1 MQYENRRKYRL
12 LNIALC
18 VRVFS
23 NNMLFSFLKGLYPFP
38 KERKKKIM
46 EKKNI
51 AITVLIVALLVSG
64 MSDLF
69 WHSGGGP
76 PFPVLGVIYVRSTS
90 SGPRTLE
97 IVDSWDSASNDVL
110 EQVVETL
117 FFYDLADPAL
127 PRINVLA
134 HTYWWKDNKTLQIQL
149 KEGILFHDGTP
160 FNAAA
165 AKWNLD
171 RLQYLVNATGTNTGE
186 VAHTQCLWMF
196 PDGVTSIM
204 DTITAVGDYNIT
216 ITLNAPYGPF
226 LNTLA
231 YINAGMIS
239 PTAHTGDATSFISL
253 ESKPIGTGPFIYDKF
268 IPNVECRL
276 QRWDRYWQAPA
287 NFPTVI
293 FEIYSDATTAHN
305 AFIGYNIDANPM
317 VLDQNLALYEADPKL
332 EVYRFTEATGKPSL
346 VYQCLGFNNQKYNKT
361 WRKAMSWAINYT
373 YIIDILRL
381 GKAIRAVGV
390 ISPGFG
396 AAYNSSVTA
405 LAPVYD
411 IAYART
417 IMQSMG
423 FGVGFAT
430 DTEWIAVAEGSTPFL
445 SVPYLYIIGN
455 TFREDLFQAL
465 HTWYKLIGIEVVDDG
480 VTLIEWIT
488 RWFYDYGIFAF
499 GWCPDYLDPYN
510 MLDPL
515 FNPIS
520 DSNSCKVNDTW
531 LNTRMA
537 EALAET
543 DDNARN
549 DIYKNIQWYMATQGF
564 FHAPLYHSK
573 VISVHAANIYGVPYN
588 AMGAL
593 RIYNMYRGLYP
604 PFGG

>member
-1 MQYENRRKYRL
+1 MQYESRRKYRL
-12 LNIALC
+12 LNITPC
-18 VRVFS
+18 VRVFF
-23 NNMLFSFLKGLYPFP
+23 NNMLFSFMKGLYPFP
-38 KERKKKIM
+38 KEREKKIM

-51 AITVLIVALLVSG
+51 AITILIVALLVSG
-64 MSDLF
+64 NLNLLF
-69 WHSGGGP
+69 PGGRGP
-76 PFPVLGVIYVRSTS
+76 PGPPVLGATYIRSTS
-90 SGPRTLE
+90 SGPHTLE
-97 IVDSWDSASNDVL
+97 LVDSWDSASNDVL

-127 PRINVLA
+127 PRINLLA

-149 KEGILFHDGTP
+149 KEGILFHDGTL

-171 RLQYLVNATGTNTGE
+171 RLQYLVNATGTNTGQ
-186 VAHTQCLWMF
+186 VAHTKSLWMF
-196 PDGVTSIM
+196 PDGVTPIV

-216 ITLNAPYGPF
+216 ITLNDPYGPF

-239 PTAHTGDATSFISL
+239 PTAHAGDATSFIPL
-253 ESKPIGTGPFIYDKF
+253 TYGKPIGTGPFTYDRF

-276 QRWDRYWQAPA
+276 QRWDRYWRAPA

-293 FEIYSDATTAHN
+293 YAIYSDATTAHN
-305 AFIGYNIDANPM
+305 AFISYRLDANPM
-317 VLDQNLALYEADPKL
+317 ASDQNLALYEADPKL
-332 EVYRFTEATGKPSL
+332 QVERLTTPSL
-346 VYQCLGFNNQKYNKT
+346 VYQFLGFNNQKYNKT

-373 YIIDILRL
+373 YVIDVLRL
-381 GKAIRAVGV
+381 GKAIRAVGA

-396 AAYNSSVTA
+396 AAYNASVTA

-411 IAYART
+411 IAYARGV
-417 IMQSMG
+417 MQSMG

-430 DTEWIAVAEGSTPFL
+430 DAEWIAVAEGATPFL
-445 SVPYLYIIGN
+445 SVPYFYIIGN

-480 VTLIEWIT
+480 ITFIEWIT
-488 RWFYDYGIFAF
+488 RTFPYDYGIFAF
-499 GWCPDYLDPYN
+499 GWGPDYLDPYN
-510 MLDPL
+510 ILDPL
-515 FNPIS
+515 FNPVS
-520 DSNSCKVNDTW
+520 GLTPCRVNDTW
-531 LNTRMA
+531 VNTRMA

-573 VISVHAANIYGVPYN
+573 VISVHAANIYGVQYN
-588 AMGAL
+588 AFGAL